1 MRSYLNT
8 FALLVAMKIVSVVG
22 TRPNFIK
29 LGALVSEI
37 RKHPIQHVLIHTGQ
51 HYDTDMNALFF
62 DELQLPKP
70 DINLGIHAGNFS
82 QQLGAMVLGLE
93 KILMKEKPNLVIVV
107 GDVNSTLAGAFA
119 AHTLGIP
126 VAHVEAG
133 LRSFDL
139 EMPEEVNRI
148 LTDRMSDFLFTTEK
162 SAGANLKKE
171 GIPAKKIHFVGNV
184 MIDTLLAHKEKSG
197 TSKILEKL
205 KIKKNEYCVLT
216 LHRPSNVDTQNGLG
230 NILAVLEKIKEKT
243 KIVFP
248 VHPRTKKNLQ
258 SFGLDKQLKKMK
270 NVLLSEPL
278 GYLDFLH
285 LMAHA
290 KLVLTDSGGIQ
301 EETTVVGVPC
311 ITLRNNTERPVTSE
325 QGTNLLVSTDK
336 GKVVEKAL
344 SVLTD
349 KITVRKKIPELWD
362 GKASER
368 IVSILLKSH

>member
-1 MRSYLNT
+1 
-8 FALLVAMKIVSVVG
+8 MKIVSVVG

-51 HYDTDMNALFF
+51 HYDTEMDALFF
-62 DELQLPKP
+62 DELHLPKP

-93 KILMKEKPNLVIVV
+93 KILMKEKPDLVIVV

-230 NILAVLEKIKEKT
+230 NILAVLEKIQEKT

-258 SFGLDKQLKKMK
+258 SFGLDSQLKKMK